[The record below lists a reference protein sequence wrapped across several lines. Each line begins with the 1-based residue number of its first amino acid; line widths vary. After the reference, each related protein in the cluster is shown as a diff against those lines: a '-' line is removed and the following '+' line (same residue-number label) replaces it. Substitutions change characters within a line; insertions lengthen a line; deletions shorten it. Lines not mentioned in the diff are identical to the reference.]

1 MGREMDAGRK
11 KKGERL
17 DGGKERE
24 DVDAAI
30 KSDED
35 HVYALE
41 KKELK
46 MTFTK
51 LTQHSGTQFKIKST
65 VHGSLKEGWIQS

>member
-35 HVYALE
+35 HVYALG
-41 KKELK
+41 KKRAK
-46 MTFTK
+46 NDFY
-51 LTQHSGTQFKIKST
+51 
-65 VHGSLKEGWIQS
+65 